1 MPISGIFYVPLH
13 HQSDRK
19 TMFKKTDPNTQLDM
33 FTAPVMQLGCRASKK
48 YSDPKAWHNQFYS
61 LVTTKIDEEIFKP
74 LFPEGKKSGR
84 PNASIRV
91 LVGMSILKEGYGCS
105 DEDLFEKCEFDL
117 LTRKAL
123 GLELLT
129 DVTPSIDTYY
139 LFRRRICE
147 YEQKHG
153 IDLMQKCFE
162 QVAGDHVRMLKISG
176 KCVRMDSKL
185 IGSNIARQSRYELI
199 HTTLIK
205 FLKANNLSVL
215 SPEQQEQAKGYLEED
230 SSKTVYRSDADT
242 LQNRLALIG
251 GFIMEVLAAYQD
263 TAPVYGLLHRLFDEQ
278 YTVED
283 GKAVLRDK
291 KSVKADSLQDPND
304 PDASYRDKNDQKVQG
319 YVTNITETV
328 EEGKPSII
336 TSVQVETAVF
346 ADCHFLQDAVGNS
359 ERVTGSTIEDLYA
372 DGAYQSPENR
382 EFAKNHDDMQ
392 LKTGKMQGGCRWELI
407 PHDEDGLTV
416 REIATGNTYEAVKA
430 VTKQG
435 TRKRWRIPWESKAG
449 WRYFEDKDIKAYLLR
464 KQIESLPPE
473 EQHKR
478 NNVEAAMFQYIFHTR
493 NGKTRYRGLLKHRIH
508 AYSRCMWM
516 NLRRIVIFHISTFQ
530 RPIFALY
537 EPLREVF
544 CWLEVFFTNIIRI
557 PVVNYV
563 SLGMSAND
571 KTEYQNLCKTAT
583 F

>member
-1 MPISGIFYVPLH
+1 
-13 HQSDRK
+13 
-19 TMFKKTDPNTQLDM
+19 MFKKTDPNPQLDM

-129 DVTPSIDTYY
+129 YVTPSIDTYY

-199 HTTLIK
+199 HTTLVK

-291 KSVKADSLQDPND
+291 KSVKADSLQNPND

-382 EFAKNHDDMQ
+382 EFAKNHEDMQ

-435 TRKRWRIPWESKAG
+435 TRKRWRIPWESKTG

-464 KQIESLPPE
+464 KLIESLPPE

-478 NNVEAAMFQYIFHTR
+478 NNVEAAMFQYSFHTR

-530 RPIFALY
+530 GPIFALY

>member
-1 MPISGIFYVPLH
+1 
-13 HQSDRK
+13 
-19 TMFKKTDPNTQLDM
+19 MFKKTDPNPQLDM
-33 FTAPVMQLGCRASKK
+33 FTAPVMQLGSRASKK
-48 YSDPKAWHNQFYS
+48 YSDPQAWHNQFYS
-61 LVTTKIDEEIFKP
+61 LVTAKIDEEIFKP

-91 LVGMSILKEGYGCS
+91 LVGMSVLKEGYGCS

-129 DVTPSIDTYY
+129 DATPSIDTYY

-147 YEQKHG
+147 YEQKNG
-153 IDLMQKCFE
+153 VDLMQKCFE
-162 QVAGDHVRMLKISG
+162 QVAGEQIRLLKISG
-176 KCVRMDSKL
+176 KSVRMDSKL
-185 IGSNIARQSRYELI
+185 IGSNIACQSRYELI
-199 HTTLIK
+199 HTTLVK
-205 FLKANNLSVL
+205 FLKSNDLSCLPVEL
-215 SPEQQEQAKGYLEED
+215 QEQAKSYLGED
-230 SSKTVYRSDADT
+230 SSKTVFRSDADT
-242 LQNRLALIG
+242 LQNRLSLIG
-251 GFIMEVLAAYQD
+251 GFIMEVLATYPDCASYHS
-263 TAPVYGLLHRLFDEQ
+263 LLKRLFDEQ
-278 YTVED
+278 YNVEG

-291 KSVKADSLQDPND
+291 KTIKADSLQNPND
-304 PDASYRDKNDQKVQG
+304 PDASYRDKHGQKVQG

-346 ADCHFLQDAVGNS
+346 ADCHFLKDAVENS
-359 ERVTGSTIEDLYA
+359 ERVTSSTIEDLYA

-382 EFAKNHDDMQ
+382 EFAKGHNDMQ

-407 PHDEDGLTV
+407 PHDEDGLTI
-416 REIATGNTYEAVKA
+416 REIATGNTFEAVKA
-430 VTKQG
+430 VTNQG
-435 TRKRWRIPWESKAG
+435 TRKRWRIPWDNKTG

-478 NNVEAAMFQYIFHTR
+478 NNVEAAMFQYSFHTR
-493 NGKTRYRGLLKHRIH
+493 NGKTRYRGLCKHRIH
-508 AYSRCMWM
+508 AFSRCMWM
-516 NLRRIVIFHISTFQ
+516 NLRRMVIFHLSTFQ

-537 EPLREVF
+537 EPLREAF
-544 CWLEVFFTNIIRI
+544 CWLRIVFSNQIRKTA
-557 PVVNYV
+557 VCYV

-571 KTEYQNLCKTAT
+571 KTEYQCLCKITT

>member
-1 MPISGIFYVPLH
+1 MPISGIFFVPLH

-19 TMFKKTDPNTQLDM
+19 TMFKKTDPNPQLDM
-33 FTAPVMQLGCRASKK
+33 FTAPVMQLGSRASKK
-48 YSDPKAWHNQFYS
+48 YSDPNAWHNQFHS
-61 LVTTKIDEEIFKP
+61 LVTTKIDEDTFKP

-91 LVGMSILKEGYGCS
+91 LVSMSVLKEGFGCS

-129 DVTPSIDTYY
+129 DVPPSLDTYY

-147 YEQKHG
+147 YQERTG
-153 IDLMQKCFE
+153 VDLMQKCFE
-162 QVAGDHVRMLKISG
+162 QIAGEQVRMLKISG
-176 KCVRMDSKL
+176 KCSKL
-185 IGSNIARQSRYELI
+185 ISSNIARQSRYELI
-199 HTTLIK
+199 HTTLVK
-205 FLKANNLSVL
+205 FLKSVTLSCL
-215 SPEQQEQAKGYLEED
+215 SHEQQEQAKAYVEED

-242 LQNRLALIG
+242 LQSSLARIG
-251 GFIMEVLAAYQD
+251 NFIMGVLAAYSVSSPARD
-263 TAPVYGLLHRLFDEQ
+263 LLDRLFNEQ
-278 YTVED
+278 YIIED

-291 KSVKADSLQDPND
+291 KEIKADSLQNPND
-304 PDASYRDKNDQKVQG
+304 PDASFRDKNGQKVQG

-346 ADCHFLQDAVGNS
+346 ADCHFLQEAVENS
-359 ERVTGSTIEDLYA
+359 ERVTKSTVEDLYA

-382 EFAKNHDDMQ
+382 EFAKSHDGMQ
-392 LKTGKMQGGCRWELI
+392 FKTGKMQGGCRWELI
-407 PHDEDGLTV
+407 PHGEDGLTV

-435 TRKRWRIPWESKAG
+435 TRKRWRIPWNNKTG
-449 WRYFEDKDIKAYLLR
+449 WRYFEDKDIEAYRLR

-473 EQHKR
+473 EQRKR
-478 NNVEAAMFQYIFHTR
+478 NNVEAAMFQYSFHTR

-516 NLRRIVIFHISTFQ
+516 NLRRMVIFQSSTFQ
-530 RPIFALY
+530 RPIFALFRL
-537 EPLREVF
+537 LRGAFGCIAIIFENIFTGSDF
-544 CWLEVFFTNIIRI
+544 CR
-557 PVVNYV
+557 V
-563 SLGMSAND
+563 SPRMA
-571 KTEYQNLCKTAT
+571 A
-583 F
+583 

>member
-1 MPISGIFYVPLH
+1 
-13 HQSDRK
+13 
-19 TMFKKTDPNTQLDM
+19 MFKKTDPNPQLDM

-205 FLKANNLSVL
+205 FLKANDLSVL

-291 KSVKADSLQDPND
+291 KSVKADSLQNPND

-435 TRKRWRIPWESKAG
+435 TRKRWRIPWESKTG

-478 NNVEAAMFQYIFHTR
+478 NNVEAAMFQYSFHTR

-530 RPIFALY
+530 GPIFALY

>member
-1 MPISGIFYVPLH
+1 MDYFSYLYIIN
-13 HQSDRK
+13 QTRK
-19 TMFKKTDPNTQLDM
+19 VMFKKTAPNPQLDM
-33 FTAPVMQLGCRASKK
+33 FTSPAMQLGDRACKK
-48 YSDPKAWHNQFYS
+48 YSDPNAWHNQFYS

-74 LFPEGKKSGR
+74 LFPSGKKSGR

-129 DVTPSIDTYY
+129 DVPPSIDTYY

-147 YEQKHG
+147 YEQENG
-153 IDLMQKCFE
+153 VDLMQRCFE

-185 IGSNIARQSRYELI
+185 IGSNIARQSRYGLI
-199 HTTLIK
+199 HATLVK

-215 SPEQQEQAKGYLEED
+215 SPEQQERAKGYLEED

-251 GFIMEVLAAYQD
+251 GFLMEVLAAYQD

-278 YTVED
+278 YTMED
-283 GKAVLRDK
+283 DKAVLRDK
-291 KSVKADSLQDPND
+291 KSVDADSLQNPND
-304 PDASYRDKNDQKVQG
+304 PDASYRDKNDRKVQG

-435 TRKRWRIPWESKAG
+435 TRKRWRIPWDNKTG
-449 WRYFEDKDIKAYLLR
+449 WRYFEDKDVKAYLLR

-478 NNVEAAMFQYIFHTR
+478 NNVEAAMFQYSFHTR

-516 NLRRIVIFHISTFQ
+516 NLRRIVIFQISTFQ

-537 EPLREVF
+537 EPPREAF
-544 CWLEVFFTNIIRI
+544 YWLKVAFTNKIRI
-557 PVVNYV
+557 PAVSYV
-563 SLGMSAND
+563 SIGMSPND
-571 KTEYQNLCKTAT
+571 KTEYQNSCKTAT

>member
-1 MPISGIFYVPLH
+1 
-13 HQSDRK
+13 
-19 TMFKKTDPNTQLDM
+19 MFKKTDPNPQLDM

-205 FLKANNLSVL
+205 FLKANDLSVL

-291 KSVKADSLQDPND
+291 KSVKADSLQNPND

-382 EFAKNHDDMQ
+382 EFAKNHEDMQ

-435 TRKRWRIPWESKAG
+435 TRKRWRIPWESKTG

-478 NNVEAAMFQYIFHTR
+478 NNVEAAMFQYSFHTR

-530 RPIFALY
+530 GPIFALY

>member
-1 MPISGIFYVPLH
+1 
-13 HQSDRK
+13 
-19 TMFKKTDPNTQLDM
+19 MFKKTDPNPQLDM
-33 FTAPVMQLGCRASKK
+33 FTAPVMQLGSRASKK
-48 YSDPKAWHNQFYS
+48 YSEPQAWHNQFYS

-129 DVTPSIDTYY
+129 DVIPSIDTYY

-147 YEQKHG
+147 YEQKNG
-153 IDLMQKCFE
+153 VDLMQKCFE
-162 QVAGDHVRMLKISG
+162 QVAGEQVRLLKISG

-185 IGSNIARQSRYELI
+185 IGSNIACQSRYELI
-199 HTTLIK
+199 HTTLAR
-205 FLKANNLSVL
+205 FLKANSL
-215 SPEQQEQAKGYLEED
+215 SPLSAEQQEQAKAYLGED
-230 SSKTVYRSDADT
+230 SSKTVYRSDADA
-242 LQNRLALIG
+242 LQSRLSQIG
-251 GFIMEVLAAYQD
+251 QFIMDVLAAYSD
-263 TAPVYGLLHRLFDEQ
+263 TASFYALLKRLFDEQ

-291 KSVKADSLQDPND
+291 KTIKADSLQNPND
-304 PDASYRDKNDQKVQG
+304 PDASYRDKHGQKVQG

-346 ADCHFLQDAVGNS
+346 ADCHFLQDAVENS

-382 EFAKNHDDMQ
+382 EFAKAHHDMQ

-407 PHDEDGLTV
+407 PHGEDGLTV
-416 REIATGNTYEAVKA
+416 REIATGNTFEAVRA
-430 VTKQG
+430 VTNQG
-435 TRKRWRIPWESKAG
+435 TRKRWRIPWNNKTG

-464 KQIESLPPE
+464 KQIESLPIE

-478 NNVEAAMFQYIFHTR
+478 NNVEAAMFQYSFHTR

-508 AYSRCMWM
+508 AFSRCMWM
-516 NLRRIVIFHISTFQ
+516 NLRRMVIFHLSTFQ
-530 RPIFALY
+530 RTILARTG
-537 EPLREVF
+537 PLREALGCLTMIF
-544 CWLEVFFTNIIRI
+544 EIQSRWSAIS
-557 PVVNYV
+557 YV
-563 SLGMSAND
+563 SLGMSVYGN
-571 KTEYQNLCKTAT
+571 TEYQNLYKIAT

>member
-1 MPISGIFYVPLH
+1 M
-13 HQSDRK
+13 
-19 TMFKKTDPNTQLDM
+19 
-33 FTAPVMQLGCRASKK
+33 
-48 YSDPKAWHNQFYS
+48 
-61 LVTTKIDEEIFKP
+61 
-74 LFPEGKKSGR
+74 
-84 PNASIRV
+84 
-91 LVGMSILKEGYGCS
+91 
-105 DEDLFEKCEFDL
+105 
-117 LTRKAL
+117 
-123 GLELLT
+123 
-129 DVTPSIDTYY
+129 
-139 LFRRRICE
+139 
-147 YEQKHG
+147 
-153 IDLMQKCFE
+153 
-162 QVAGDHVRMLKISG
+162 
-176 KCVRMDSKL
+176 
-185 IGSNIARQSRYELI
+185 I
-199 HTTLIK
+199 HTTLVK
-205 FLKANNLSVL
+205 FLKANNLFVL

-230 SSKTVYRSDADT
+230 SSKTVYRTDADT

-251 GFIMEVLAAYQD
+251 GFIMEILAAYLD

-278 YTVED
+278 YTIED

-291 KSVKADSLQDPND
+291 KSVKADSLQNPND

-416 REIATGNTYEAVKA
+416 MDIETGNTFEAVKA

-435 TRKRWRIPWESKAG
+435 TRKRWRIPWENTTG
-449 WRYFEDKDIKAYLLR
+449 WRYFEDKDIKSYLLR

-478 NNVEAAMFQYIFHTR
+478 NNVEAAMFQYSFHTR
-493 NGKTRYRGLLKHRIH
+493 NGKTRYRGLRKQRIH
-508 AYSRCMWM
+508 AFSRCMWM
-516 NLRRIVIFHISTFQ
+516 NLRRMVIFRLSTCQ
-530 RPIFALY
+530 RPISALY
-537 EPLREVF
+537 EPLREAF
-544 CWLEVFFTNIIRI
+544 CWLKIVLVSQIRK
-557 PVVNYV
+557 PVISYV